1 MKLVGDYDLRELHR
15 RVREANNITQF
26 CEFMRQLDMEKL
38 SDAYE
43 EEKAHAP
50 RPKQY
55 FVGRAGKPTTS
66 SEESNRREEHL
77 AMALCNDF
85 GEKGEVAHEEISE
98 LRFLDYQFPLKARRG
113 DAGVGKVDLF
123 GVIDDV
129 HPCVVELKIDRE
141 SGLGDTPARALLE
154 ALAYCAIVE
163 ANIEQIAGE
172 ARETFGVNFSAKKPR
187 LMILAP
193 GSYWRG
199 WKDKREAKDWRPV
212 FLDLLKSIREHIGLH
227 CHLAALHGCGLSM
240 GDNNTKPGL
249 RGAKCKLTS
258 VRLDA

>member
-1 MKLVGDYDLRELHR
+1 MKLAGNYDIRELHR
-15 RVREANNITQF
+15 IREVNNITQF

-43 EEKAHAP
+43 EEKARAP
-50 RPKQY
+50 RREKY
-55 FVGRAGKPTTS
+55 FVGHTGKPTTDNAK
-66 SEESNRREEHL
+66 SNRHEEHW
-77 AMALCNDF
+77 AMALYNDF
-85 GEKGEVAHEEISE
+85 GEKGEVAHAEISE

-123 GVIDDV
+123 GVIDGA
-129 HPCVVELKIDRE
+129 HPCVAEIKIDGE
-141 SGLGDTPARALLE
+141 SGLGDTPVRALLE

-163 ANIEQIAGE
+163 ANIEQIVGE
-172 ARETFGVNFSAKKPR
+172 AREIFGVNLSAKQPR
-187 LMILAP
+187 LMILAR
-193 GSYWRG
+193 GSYWWG

-227 CHLAALHGCGLSM
+227 CHLAAWHGCSLSM
-240 GDNNTKPGL
+240 GGNNAKPGL